1 MNAKAVFILRDF
13 KKELNEKRID
23 YLNSLKATFE
33 KKYPGVKIEVKA
45 DHSYENMYVYL
56 EEHPEIINKA
66 AEAIKQAGMKLQQHL
81 IRGGTDGARLSARGK
96 PTPNLFAGGLL
107 FHSLK

>member
-1 MNAKAVFILRDF
+1 
-13 KKELNEKRID
+13 
-23 YLNSLKATFE
+23 
-33 KKYPGVKIEVKA
+33 
-45 DHSYENMYVYL
+45 MYVYL

-66 AEAIKQAGMKLQQHL
+66 AEAIKQAGMKLHQTL

-107 FHSLK
+107 FHSLKEHIPTLALQKAAETILHLANNWTK